1 LNDRGK
7 IHGIMSHRALFVG
20 LCGGIIS
27 VLVDADHLFWG
38 IRAWH
43 LPLLIISSLI
53 LCGCGAYL
61 GRLLFIMVLSKQKGD
76 GKYR

>member
-1 LNDRGK
+1 MNVRGR
-7 IHGIMSHRALFVG
+7 IYSIMSHRALFAG

-38 IRAWH
+38 TRAWH
-43 LPLLIISSLI
+43 VPLLVISSLV

-61 GRLLFIMVLSKQKGD
+61 GRLLVRMVLNK
-76 GKYR
+76 